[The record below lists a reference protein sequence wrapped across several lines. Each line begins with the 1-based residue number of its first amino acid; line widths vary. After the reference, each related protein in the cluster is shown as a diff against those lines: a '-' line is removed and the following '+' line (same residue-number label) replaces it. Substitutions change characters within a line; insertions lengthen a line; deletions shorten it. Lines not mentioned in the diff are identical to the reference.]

1 MPSTGQ
7 SVLLRLLL
15 LLASALGSTLCC
27 YACFAKSSE
36 KFCTE
41 YMGQDLIELHHA
53 HCWHPI
59 NELINKRQ
67 VYWLRIAQTE
77 YKKLK
82 SIYKKALN
90 FIKKRRRLMP
100 AESYASLLDK
110 VEQEVLHKVYR
121 LKEATPCNYT
131 CGINMA
137 SFYFDC
143 HTCKMKGC
151 EGISF
156 ECPIK
161 DVTVKE
167 TGQVSMKCQSNFTI
181 PKIDTVTWMYAS
193 HIRTDVIAQFKILN
207 IGDDITLSI
216 HNVKMKNAGTYACD
230 VTKKKIILLRRF
242 FYLIV
247 SRSTLQGSID
257 LQRMFQNVLQEKRT
271 TLRTP
276 TARPIPPPDKR
287 SDTQTETQLIV
298 AIAMGTLLMAL
309 VAIVIYRWATKSK

>member
-1 MPSTGQ
+1 
-7 SVLLRLLL
+7 
-15 LLASALGSTLCC
+15 
-27 YACFAKSSE
+27 
-36 KFCTE
+36 
-41 YMGQDLIELHHA
+41 
-53 HCWHPI
+53 
-59 NELINKRQ
+59 
-67 VYWLRIAQTE
+67 
-77 YKKLK
+77 
-82 SIYKKALN
+82 
-90 FIKKRRRLMP
+90 MP